1 MLKRIKNKLETYR
14 HLASSFSHPEFKI
27 KEEYLIELILL
38 KINTPKKLKIEL
50 HRHGLT
56 REYLALIQDKNDFIY
71 SKFQEYRC
79 KAEILQELLG

>member
-1 MLKRIKNKLETYR
+1 MLKRIKSRLETYKN
-14 HLASSFSHPEFKI
+14 LAASFSHPEFKI
-27 KEEYLIELILL
+27 KEAYLQELIDL

-56 REYLALIQDKNDFIY
+56 REYLALVQDKNDFIFN
-71 SKFQEYRC
+71 KFQEIRC

>member
-1 MLKRIKNKLETYR
+1 MLKRIKTKLDSYR
-14 HLASSFSHPEFKI
+14 SLAASFSHPEFKI

-50 HRHGLT
+50 HKHGLT
-56 REYLALIQDKNDFIY
+56 REYLALIQDKNDFIF
-71 SKFQEYRC
+71 SKYQEFRC